1 MIREGSSKVQITVTN
16 VKNLPYPCLLEY
28 ANEHVDFVILAYGYS
43 DYGCIKGIIVKL
55 IRSDDPAIRL
65 GLHNKKFS
73 FKDFGTS
80 AGFNFYNGSVE
91 ISNLQKYTVSQK

>member
-28 ANEHVDFVILAYGYS
+28 ANEHVDFVILAYG
-43 DYGCIKGIIVKL
+43 CIKGIIVKL
-55 IRSDDPAIRL
+55 ICREFPAIRL
-65 GLHNKKFS
+65 GLHNEKFS